1 MKKERNFKLYLH
13 DMIDAIE
20 WILKFT
26 ENITIDDFVND
37 RKTCDAVIRNLE
49 IIGEASKSIPTHIK
63 EQSKEVPWRE
73 MYLMRNKVSHEY
85 FGIDYEL
92 VWNIAK
98 NELPND
104 LSSLRTLIQKIE

>member
-49 IIGEASKSIPTHIK
+49 IIGEASKSIPTHVK
-63 EQSKEVPWRE
+63 EQGKEVPWRE

-92 VWNIAK
+92 VWNIVE

>member
-26 ENITIDDFVND
+26 ENITIDEFVSD

-49 IIGEASKSIPTHIK
+49 IIGEASKSIPTHVK
-63 EQSKEVPWRE
+63 EQGKEVPWRE